1 LQAVPG
7 IESVS
12 HVWGSA
18 GEEIRVESRQ
28 SGNTGASV
36 VAQAS
41 YVGPDYLQTYGV
53 SPLDAARELWKM
65 KMA

>member
-1 LQAVPG
+1 
-7 IESVS
+7 
-12 HVWGSA
+12 
-18 GEEIRVESRQ
+18 VESRQ